1 MLVPLAFTVFRFAEV
16 LEDVVALGLLAVD
29 AEDLT
34 LGLQDPGQ
42 QEAEVLDAGPRRE
55 EEHRLLLVLSQEL
68 DEAGKLFGR
77 LADHEVVV
85 ERNRRCVFRR
95 GGT

>member
-1 MLVPLAFTVFRFAEV
+1 MLVPLAVTVFRFAEV

-42 QEAEVLDAGPRRE
+42 QEA
-55 EEHRLLLVLSQEL
+55 
-68 DEAGKLFGR
+68 
-77 LADHEVVV
+77 
-85 ERNRRCVFRR
+85 
-95 GGT
+95 